1 MNIPQND
8 NQEIK
13 LALVE
18 DNPQMSQSLTDAVE
32 KESRVVLTGVAYT
45 FQQGLE
51 LLNHAPADV
60 LLIDLGLPDGNGI
73 NLIKSARSL
82 WPNCA
87 IMVFTVFGDEENI
100 LNCIKAGANGYL
112 LKDCP
117 PDQVIQEIFSLH
129 AGGSPISP
137 MVARL
142 ILKMIPKNIANEAV
156 TALRS
161 PNDIELSSRETEVLQ
176 LMTKGFNYVEVAK
189 KLEVSPHTV
198 RTFVRRIYTK
208 LEVNSKV
215 AAINKAR
222 TKGIL

>member
-1 MNIPQND
+1 MKTPTDID
-8 NQEIK
+8 HEIK
-13 LALVE
+13 LALIE
-18 DNPQMSQSLTDAVE
+18 DNPQMSQSLILAVAR
-32 KESRVVLTGVAYT
+32 ESRVVLTGVAYT

-51 LLNHAPADV
+51 LLNHPPADV

-73 NLIKSARSL
+73 NLIKSARTL

-100 LNCIKAGANGYL
+100 LNSIKAGANGYL

-117 PDQVIQEIFSLH
+117 PEQVIQEIFSLH

-142 ILKMIPKNIANEAV
+142 ILKMIPKNMASETV
-156 TALRS
+156 TSLRS
-161 PNDIELSSRETEVLQ
+161 SNDIELSSRETEVLQ

-189 KLEVSPHTV
+189 KLDVSTHTV

>member
-1 MNIPQND
+1 
-8 NQEIK
+8 
-13 LALVE
+13 
-18 DNPQMSQSLTDAVE
+18 MSQSLIVAVA

-51 LLNHAPADV
+51 LLNHTPADV

-73 NLIKSARSL
+73 NLIKSARTL

-100 LNCIKAGANGYL
+100 LNSIKAGANGYL

-142 ILKMIPKNIANEAV
+142 ILKMIPKNIESETV
-156 TALRS
+156 TAMKS

-189 KLEVSPHTV
+189 KLDVSTHTV